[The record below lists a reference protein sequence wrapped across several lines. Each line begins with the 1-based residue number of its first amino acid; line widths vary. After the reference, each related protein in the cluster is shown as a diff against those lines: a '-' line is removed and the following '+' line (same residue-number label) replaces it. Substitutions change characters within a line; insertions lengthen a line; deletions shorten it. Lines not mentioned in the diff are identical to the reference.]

1 MHLKGCIKGWP
12 FRRTFQLHSKRYIC
26 TAHTGPPRV
35 PRACRRGRRAFRAP
49 RDDRGPG
56 TPPPR
61 AEESDEG
68 RRVAWAAQAPA
79 LSPKRRQIDGRRRHP
94 LAPRGLGPTQAP
106 HRPHGCDCPEML
118 GGGRR
123 EEAALQGAGR
133 PSGERLGRQSA
144 ANVRIRIYMYSAWDN
159 VVNACYTFK
168 RPTLFLKKLN
178 VVQKY

>member
-1 MHLKGCIKGWP
+1 MAFSADVSVALKTIPAALRKLQG
-12 FRRTFQLHSKRYIC
+12 
-26 TAHTGPPRV
+26 A
-35 PRACRRGRRAFRAP
+35 ACRVHADAAAARFGRPGMTGARGHRRLARKRAT
-49 RDDRGPG
+49 R
-56 TPPPR
+56 
-61 AEESDEG
+61 G

-133 PSGERLGRQSA
+133 PSGERIGRQSA
-144 ANVRIRIYMYSAWDN
+144 LIYAYGYICTAHGTMW
-159 VVNACYTFK
+159 
-168 RPTLFLKKLN
+168 
-178 VVQKY
+178 